1 MKTKNI
7 EAVISP
13 REPHYVGDGFRV
25 HNFIPGSPLLSMA
38 RMSPFIM
45 LDYNSPFY
53 FPPSSVPRGVG
64 VHPHRGFET
73 VTIAYKGK
81 VAHHDSHGGKG
92 VISEGDVQWMTAAS
106 GVLHKE
112 YHEENW
118 SKQGG
123 YFQMVQL
130 WVNLPA
136 KDKMSKPKY
145 QDIPNSQISK
155 YNLPNNNGVVEIIAG
170 SYEDIKGPAFTFT
183 PVNLLNVK
191 LNSGAQAKFSFPDN
205 YNTAVLVIE
214 GNVNVNTTYAP
225 TNHFVLF
232 KNEGQE
238 FTVEAKENSVLLI
251 LSGEPI
257 NEPIAAHGPFVMNTR
272 DEIIQ
277 AFDDF
282 NMGKFGYLK
291 D

>member
-1 MKTKNI
+1 M
-7 EAVISP
+7 
-13 REPHYVGDGFRV
+13 
-25 HNFIPGSPLLSMA
+25 
-38 RMSPFIM
+38 
-45 LDYNSPFY
+45 
-53 FPPSSVPRGVG
+53 
-64 VHPHRGFET
+64 
-73 VTIAYKGK
+73 
-81 VAHHDSHGGKG
+81 
-92 VISEGDVQWMTAAS
+92 
-106 GVLHKE
+106 
-112 YHEENW
+112 
-118 SKQGG
+118 
-123 YFQMVQL
+123 
-130 WVNLPA
+130 
-136 KDKMSKPKY
+136 
-145 QDIPNSQISK
+145 
-155 YNLPNNNGVVEIIAG
+155 
-170 SYEDIKGPAFTFT
+170 
-183 PVNLLNVK
+183 K

-272 DEIIQ
+272 NEIIQ